1 MTRKHI
7 VTLLAWALCLFAFV
21 SAVAAAPPSEP
32 RTSLRMLPIADGVGD
47 VSCAR
52 LEVTAGPCDLPLVP
66 AGNG

>member
-21 SAVAAAPPSEP
+21 SAVAAAPATEQ
-32 RTSLRMLPIADGVGD
+32 RTSLRMLPIADGAGD

-52 LEVTAGPCDLPLVP
+52 LEITTAPCNLPIIS
-66 AGNG
+66 AGNS

>member
-21 SAVAAAPPSEP
+21 SAMAAAPATEQ
-32 RTSLRMLPIADGVGD
+32 RTSLRMLPIADGAGD

-52 LEVTAGPCDLPLVP
+52 LDVIAAPCDLPIVS
-66 AGNG
+66 AGNS

>member
-21 SAVAAAPPSEP
+21 SAVAAPPSEP
-32 RTSLRMLPIADGVGD
+32 RTSLRMLPIADGAGD

-52 LEVTAGPCDLPLVP
+52 LEVTADPCDLPLVP
-66 AGNG
+66 AGYG

>member
-32 RTSLRMLPIADGVGD
+32 RTSLRMPPMADGAGD

-52 LEVTAGPCDLPLVP
+52 LEGAADSCHLPVVP

>member
-21 SAVAAAPPSEP
+21 SAVAAAPSPEP
-32 RTSLRMLPIADGVGD
+32 RASLRMLPIADGAGD

-52 LEVTAGPCDLPLVP
+52 LEVTADPCDLPLVP

>member
-21 SAVAAAPPSEP
+21 SAVAAAPATEQ
-32 RTSLRMLPIADGVGD
+32 RTSLRMLPLADGTGD

-52 LEVTAGPCDLPLVP
+52 LEFDTAPCELPLVP
-66 AGNG
+66 AGNS

>member
-32 RTSLRMLPIADGVGD
+32 RTSLRMLPIADGAGD

-66 AGNG
+66 DGNG

>member
-32 RTSLRMLPIADGVGD
+32 RTSLRMLPIADGAGD
-47 VSCAR
+47 VS
-52 LEVTAGPCDLPLVP
+52 
-66 AGNG
+66 